1 MVEVLFKHT
10 WTPSY
15 LPAGGVLPHFPNSEG
30 RAPQVPLQFPPDSA
44 LRSLSTD
51 SWNSS
56 FPAWEGRA
64 LPSPAPSPV
73 PPLRPRLHAVETV
86 GEIRH

>member
-30 RAPQVPLQFPPDSA
+30 RA
-44 LRSLSTD
+44 
-51 SWNSS
+51 
-56 FPAWEGRA
+56 

-73 PPLRPRLHAVETV
+73 PLLRPRLHAVETV